1 MRLFVLLFIMVS
13 VTEAMACSLNVT
25 SETFMGNNGGSACVN
40 ISAPKSDARGPFRV
54 MQFDEHSADG
64 QVIPHAAI
72 ALRPNQTVV
81 LKAVDVPG
89 IGMMNVITLKALSVS
104 RAVLSFLNGN
114 TLTVT
119 VDENGRVTPGQICVQ
134 QSGLSQVRGYPN
146 SCP

>member
-1 MRLFVLLFIMVS
+1 MRFLVLLFVMISS
-13 VTEAMACSLNVT
+13 VEAMACSLNVT

-40 ISAPKSDARGPFRV
+40 ISAPKSDGRGPYRV
-54 MQFDEHSADG
+54 MQFDEISSDG

-81 LKAVDVPG
+81 LKAVEVPG
-89 IGMMNVITLKALSVS
+89 MGVMNVIVLKAINVNK
-104 RAVLSFLNGN
+104 ATLSFLNGN
-114 TLTVT
+114 SLTVT